1 MAWVDV
7 PAKLAQLD
15 AEEYTDDTNGTTASA
30 KLIFSFTNGKSD
42 DPEMILPEMR
52 DEFEKQLD
60 YRLGAMVNLRKS
72 KALPIEVLKTL

>member
-1 MAWVDV
+1 MTWADV

-15 AEEYTDDTNGTTASA
+15 AEEYTDDTQGTTNSV
-30 KLIFSFTNGKSD
+30 KLVFSFTNGQSE
-42 DPEMILPEMR
+42 DPNAILPELR

-72 KALPIEVLKTL
+72 KAWPINVLRAI

>member
-1 MAWVDV
+1 MAWEDV

-15 AEEYTDDTNGTTASA
+15 AEEYTDDTQGTTNSA
-30 KLIFSFTNGKSD
+30 KLIAQFTNGSSFD
-42 DPEMILPEMR
+42 ENDILPEMR

-72 KALPIEVLKTL
+72 KAWPLNVLRAI

>member
-1 MAWVDV
+1 MAWADV

-30 KLIFSFTNGKSD
+30 KLVFSFTDGKSD
-42 DPEMILPEMR
+42 DPNMILPELR

-72 KALPIEVLKTL
+72 KAWPIETLRSI

>member
-1 MAWVDV
+1 MAWADV

-15 AEEYTDDTNGTTASA
+15 AEEYTDDTKGTTASY
-30 KLIFSFTNGKSD
+30 KLLRSFNVDSVSAIT
-42 DPEMILPEMR
+42 DPELR

-72 KALPIEVLKTL
+72 KALPINVLRAI

>member
-1 MAWVDV
+1 MAWADV

-15 AEEYTDDTNGTTASA
+15 AEEYTDDTQGTTNSA
-30 KLIFSFTNGKSD
+30 KLVAQFTNGLSFD
-42 DPEMILPEMR
+42 ENDILPELR

-72 KALPIEVLKTL
+72 KALPINVLRAI

>member
-1 MAWVDV
+1 MAWADV

-15 AEEYTDDTNGTTASA
+15 TEEYTDDTQGTTNSA
-30 KLIFSFTNGKSD
+30 KLIAEFTNGKSFD
-42 DPEMILPEMR
+42 ENDILPELR

-72 KALPIEVLKTL
+72 KAWPIEVLRAI